1 MAFLT
6 TTLLVGDNDR
16 ISTLCRK
23 VISLGGLASSF
34 SNASSYRS
42 FQDVTNTRSDREAKR
57 LDMQSNGVNPASVS
71 GKAADFGEPWEDG
84 YRYVTADR
92 IGETIHVSD
101 QLSYKNEDKVIA
113 PDSPD
118 KAGPV
123 AMPLTSR
130 F

>member
-1 MAFLT
+1 MSK
-6 TTLLVGDNDR
+6 GDFPWR
-16 ISTLCRK
+16 PCKLILKR
-23 VISLGGLASSF
+23 VVVPQL
-34 SNASSYRS
+34 SN
-42 FQDVTNTRSDREAKR
+42 DVTNTRSDREARR

-101 QLSYKNEDKVIA
+101 QLSYKNKDNVIA

-118 KAGPV
+118 KACPV

-130 F
+130 FWRASGQR